1 MQGHKK
7 VMNFR
12 EKKVISQ
19 LFPIV
24 SSNPNNIYS
33 HLVMAYTIRQF
44 FLKPSIR
51 SNYFVQVL
59 SLDIARTTY
68 LYPCISK
75 YFQHAMFTADYK

>member
-1 MQGHKK
+1 
-7 VMNFR
+7 
-12 EKKVISQ
+12 
-19 LFPIV
+19 
-24 SSNPNNIYS
+24 
-33 HLVMAYTIRQF
+33 MAYTIRQF
-44 FLKPSIR
+44 FFKPSIR